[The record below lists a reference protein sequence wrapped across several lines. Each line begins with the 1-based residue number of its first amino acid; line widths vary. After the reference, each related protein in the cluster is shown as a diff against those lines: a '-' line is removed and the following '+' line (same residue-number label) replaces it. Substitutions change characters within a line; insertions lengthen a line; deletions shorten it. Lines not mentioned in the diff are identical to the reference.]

1 MMNGNETK
9 CINGALRVGDLVI
22 STPDD
27 EYSCLVGRVV
37 DVKLA
42 GTPGHSEEAD
52 NATDNVHVNFA
63 EFDYPKQRVSE
74 IEGLLTRY
82 CGEEKQ
88 ITDCPLDDV
97 IMAPG
102 TLIRITGMD
111 DIRLKHL
118 LASGFNAAA
127 YCYEVLYNLHK
138 QPKPESAPDP
148 SDIAIGILGAI
159 SSALALSGYKI
170 VDGGND
176 FLIICHSKSGSNF
189 EIKADYLPWQVAAV
203 QKQGTGSAGH

>member
-1 MMNGNETK
+1 MINETK
-9 CINGALRVGDLVI
+9 CLNGTLRTGDLVI

-37 DVKLA
+37 NITLA

-63 EFDYPKQRVSE
+63 EFDYPKHRVRE
-74 IEGLLTRY
+74 IEGLLTSY
-82 CGEEKQ
+82 YGEEKQ
-88 ITDCPLDDV
+88 IADCPLDDV

-111 DIRLKHL
+111 DIRLNHL
-118 LASGFNAAA
+118 IASGFNTAC

-138 QPKPESAPDP
+138 QLKSKSAL
-148 SDIAIGILGAI
+148 SDIATGIFDAI
-159 SSALALSGYKI
+159 SSSLALSGCETM
-170 VDGGND
+170 DGGND
-176 FLIICHSKSGSNF
+176 FLIVRHNESGSDF
-189 EIKADYLPWQVAAV
+189 EIKVDYLPW
-203 QKQGTGSAGH
+203 